1 MGGSHPRVLTV
12 SRKELLGRAAKTIN
26 LGLAPLRGLSLDVR
40 LALRLLVK
48 HIGLTVVGT
57 VSMAF
62 AIWSGI
68 VAFEFYTQI
77 MRPAL
82 PLDGGARIVGIVM
95 VDTANAAE
103 RSPTLHDFVSWRDA
117 LKSVPDLAA
126 YRDRDWNVIVGNAAP
141 EPVAVAEIS
150 AAAFRVVRERPVLGR
165 PLIEADEKTGAP
177 WVVVIGHDVWQ

>member
-1 MGGSHPRVLTV
+1 MRGHIAFFMMIAVY
-12 SRKELLGRAAKTIN
+12 GRATQEMHG
-26 LGLAPLRGLSLDVR
+26 GLTPLRGLSLDVR

-57 VSMAF
+57 IAMAF

-77 MRPAL
+77 MHPAL

-95 VDTANAAE
+95 VDTASRGE
-103 RSPTLHDFVSWRDA
+103 RSPTLHDFVAWRDA

-126 YRDRDWNVIVGNAAP
+126 YRDRNWNVIVGDAGAGAGRGGGDHRRPRFVSCTSAP
-141 EPVAVAEIS
+141 
-150 AAAFRVVRERPVLGR
+150 FLGGR
-165 PLIEADEKTGAP
+165 WSTPMRNPAP
-177 WVVVIGHDVWQ
+177 RGSS